1 MKSVFV
7 HRVEVDG
14 DWSRNTCGDSKSS
27 LQNLLSY
34 TTNSEKYKKDM
45 AQAAHILLCNAVGL
59 AMAANLNIEKFLQL
73 IPPNHLTTHPKPVQ
87 SQSL

>member
-1 MKSVFV
+1 
-7 HRVEVDG
+7 
-14 DWSRNTCGDSKSS
+14 
-27 LQNLLSY
+27 
-34 TTNSEKYKKDM
+34 M